1 MSVEV
6 VVTGMGVVTS
16 AGVGKK
22 CFWDTVSNGR
32 SSFAPIRRFDTE
44 GFRCRIGAQISD
56 ELDPG
61 EVKTSRKLW
70 DLTACAGLIAARE
83 ALADAEVDIEGSPLG
98 LFWGSAVGG
107 IISLDEQFQ
116 NFYSRGHRW
125 VTPATVPKTMLAAAA
140 GLIAIETGA
149 RGPSCTFAS
158 ACSASS
164 HALAHAF
171 AQIRSGTLKRCL
183 VGGADCPISPGHLQ
197 AWDQLRALSPDN
209 HPPGRACRPFSRNRN
224 GLVLGEAAVAFVLER
239 GDDAEKRGIE
249 PYGRIR
255 SYGAN
260 CDAVGVLQPSASS
273 QRECIELALCS
284 AGWQGTVPDYI
295 AAHGTGTLEGDRSEV
310 AALRSLFGEMSDRL
324 TLSSIKS
331 TLGHTLGAS
340 GALSLG
346 SVLLAMREGI
356 VPPTANYE
364 EFDPDCD
371 IDCVPNQARAA
382 RIEKALVHSF
392 AFGGSNVVIAVE
404 KP

>member
-125 VTPATVPKTMLAAAA
+125 VTPATVPKTMLAAPVRPPVTPLPMPSHRSGRAHSNGVWWVGQIARSLRDISKPGINCAHCHPTTILPA
-140 GLIAIETGA
+140 GLAARSAETGMVWYWVK
-149 RGPSCTFAS
+149 RRSRSCWSEGMMQKKGESNRMGGSAPMAPTATQSESSSHLLPAS
-158 ACSASS
+158 VNASS
-164 HALAHAF
+164 SRF
-171 AQIRSGTLKRCL
+171 AVRGGREQFPTTSLPTVPGLSKATDRKSPPCGRCL
-183 VGGADCPISPGHLQ
+183 ERCPIG
-197 AWDQLRALSPDN
+197 
-209 HPPGRACRPFSRNRN
+209 
-224 GLVLGEAAVAFVLER
+224 
-239 GDDAEKRGIE
+239 
-249 PYGRIR
+249 
-255 SYGAN
+255 
-260 CDAVGVLQPSASS
+260 
-273 QRECIELALCS
+273 
-284 AGWQGTVPDYI
+284 
-295 AAHGTGTLEGDRSEV
+295 
-310 AALRSLFGEMSDRL
+310 
-324 TLSSIKS
+324 
-331 TLGHTLGAS
+331 
-340 GALSLG
+340 
-346 SVLLAMREGI
+346 
-356 VPPTANYE
+356 
-364 EFDPDCD
+364 
-371 IDCVPNQARAA
+371 
-382 RIEKALVHSF
+382 
-392 AFGGSNVVIAVE
+392 
-404 KP
+404 